1 MTRAA
6 SHIVTTKV
14 FVRGLEVRAEIGV
27 YERER
32 GITQP
37 LVVDIEA
44 EVEAAGWRHLEET
57 VNYETLAAHAAAIA
71 AGGHIGLVET
81 FAQRLAEACVAEP
94 RVREVRVRVEKL
106 RALEPAAAA
115 AGVEIIAR
123 RR

>member
-1 MTRAA
+1 MARAA
-6 SHIVTTKV
+6 SHVIITRV
-14 FVRGLEVRAEIGV
+14 FVRSLEVRAEIGI

-37 LVVDIEA
+37 LIVDIEA
-44 EVEAAGWRHLEET
+44 EVEAAGWRHLDET
-57 VNYETLAAHAAAIA
+57 VNYEILAAHALAIA
-71 AGGHIGLVET
+71 GSGHIGLVET

-94 RVREVRVRVEKL
+94 RVRSVRVRVEKL

-115 AGVEIIAR
+115 AGVEIVAR

>member
-1 MTRAA
+1 MARAA

-14 FVRGLEVRAEIGV
+14 FVRSLEVRAEIGV

-37 LVVDIEA
+37 LIVDIEA
-44 EVEAAGWRHLEET
+44 DIEAAGWRHLDET
-57 VNYETLAAHAAAIA
+57 VNYETLAAHAFAIA

-81 FAQRLAEACVAEP
+81 FAQRLAEACVAEA
-94 RVREVRVRVEKL
+94 RVRQVRVRVEML

-115 AGVEIIAR
+115 AGVEIIACR
-123 RR
+123 R

>member
-94 RVREVRVRVEKL
+94 KVREVRVRVEKL

-123 RR
+123 RG

>member
-1 MTRAA
+1 MAKAA
-6 SHIVTTKV
+6 SHVVTTKV

-44 EVEAAGWRHLEET
+44 EVEATGWRHLEET

-94 RVREVRVRVEKL
+94 RVRQVRVRVEKL

-115 AGVEIIAR
+115 AGVEIVAR
-123 RR
+123 RG

>member
-44 EVEAAGWRHLEET
+44 EVEAAGWRHLEDT
-57 VNYETLAAHAAAIA
+57 VDYETLAAHAAAIA

-94 RVREVRVRVEKL
+94 RVREVRVRVEKP

>member
-123 RR
+123 RG

>member
-94 RVREVRVRVEKL
+94 RVRQVRVRVEKL

>member
-1 MTRAA
+1 MARAV
-6 SHIVTTKV
+6 SHIVTTRV

-44 EVEAAGWRHLEET
+44 EVEATGWRHLEET

-94 RVREVRVRVEKL
+94 RVRQVRVRVEKL

-115 AGVEIIAR
+115 AGVEIVAR
-123 RR
+123 RG